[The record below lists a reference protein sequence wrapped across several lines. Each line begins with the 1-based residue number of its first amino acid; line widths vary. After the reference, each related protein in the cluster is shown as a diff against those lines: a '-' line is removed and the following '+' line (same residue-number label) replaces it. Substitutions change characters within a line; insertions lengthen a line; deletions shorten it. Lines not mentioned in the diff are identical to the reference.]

1 MALNI
6 INSQKTAVIGVMS
19 SVHPAASRFISSG
32 PARETIDIEGVQIGD
47 SNVEMISKMV
57 R

>member
-19 SVHPAASRFISSG
+19 SVHPSASRFISSG